1 MSIAKVAFISD
12 GSAGARPIRAA
23 ELVPVVGIVD
33 NLTTAVALLI
43 SIDTNVAAAVLIV
56 ENATVKPSRVMQQEQ
71 QFKHHHSESETSL
84 TSFVPNT

>member
-23 ELVPVVGIVD
+23 ELVPVLSIVD

-43 SIDTNVAAAVLIV
+43 CINTNVSAAILIN
-56 ENATVKPSRVMQQEQ
+56 ENATIKPSRVMQQEQ
-71 QFKHHHSESETSL
+71 QLKNHPSES
-84 TSFVPNT
+84 